1 MLALLPYL
9 LAAAAGAAAMAA
21 FLGVRRRAAQ
31 GDPSA
36 VAPEPAG
43 GLTLPKQTPAELQ
56 RFRAVVDSCVDS
68 IYMVDRETLKFVDA
82 SATASS
88 RTGYSHEEL
97 MKMGPLDLL
106 KTSRED
112 LIRTYD
118 EAVAAGPQGIRSESV
133 GRLKDGTET
142 FVELNRQALHIDGR
156 WIIVT
161 ISRDVT
167 ERKLGELAAQ
177 RFARMFAAL
186 SDTNEAIMRVASSE
200 DLFQR
205 ICEAA
210 VHGGRLLAASI
221 CVPSENSA
229 DARIVAV
236 AGVGAEKLR
245 DVRLSIDGATPE
257 GRGLVGT
264 AFRTQAP
271 CISNDFLNDART
283 AYWHEVALQAK
294 IAAGVAL
301 PLIQH
306 GRSIGV
312 LLLYSADKNAF
323 DEEVVQL
330 LMHMGRNVVF
340 ALDTFKREAER
351 AAAEEQLRAADAR
364 LKRATRGAN
373 DGLWELD
380 VASREMW
387 VSEHFAHMFGFEQQE
402 FLGTRQKFF
411 EILNSDDAARLR
423 EAIERSIREDTL
435 VDVEV
440 RAKTQAG
447 EATRW
452 YRVRGAVE
460 RNAEGVPMTVSGS
473 QRDITQRQQY
483 ALALLEATETAAA
496 ANKAKSQ
503 FLANMS
509 HEIRTPMNG
518 VIGMIEL
525 LLETKLNPMQ
535 LDYAETVRDSA
546 AALLTVINDILDFSK
561 VEAGKLDLEL
571 LDMDMR
577 DTVEDVAR
585 LLAIQAHAK
594 GLEVI
599 ALIDPGLPDLVV
611 GDAGRLRQVLLNLGG
626 NAVKFT
632 QKGEVSI
639 ECKVAQRDDRGVII
653 RCEIRDTGMGIP
665 ASRVDALFTAFT
677 QVDASTTRR
686 FGGTGLGLSIVK
698 RLVALME
705 GEVGVSSEEGVG
717 STFWFTVRLGLAQG
731 TAKTRPAPPTQ
742 LRGQRIIIVDDNM
755 TNRKVL
761 MGQLS
766 LCGMDAVCASSADEA
781 LSLMRHAAVAGRP
794 FEVALLDHQMPGC
807 DGATLGKTILAEHAL
822 RGARLILL
830 TSSGQRG
837 DGRMFSELGFAGY
850 LLKPVTHRDL
860 TDCLTMVLGTQA
872 EGWRM
877 ATQPIVTRHALRS
890 QRLRE
895 APHILLAEDNVVNQ
909 KVACR
914 ILEKLGYRI
923 DVAADGQA
931 AFEAWQ
937 SGRYQLILMDCQM
950 PVMDGYETTRKI
962 RAHEAGA
969 KRIPIIALTAHA
981 MKGADNECRAAG
993 MDDYLSK
1000 PIDRDQ
1006 LQKVL
1011 HRWLNDAGDSPES
1024 EDQAAG

>member
-1 MLALLPYL
+1 MLEWLSYL
-9 LAAAAGAAAMAA
+9 LAAAAGAALAGFA
-21 FLGVRRRAAQ
+21 LRA
-31 GDPSA
+31 
-36 VAPEPAG
+36 
-43 GLTLPKQTPAELQ
+43 
-56 RFRAVVDSCVDS
+56 
-68 IYMVDRETLKFVDA
+68 KFV
-82 SATASS
+82 
-88 RTGYSHEEL
+88 
-97 MKMGPLDLL
+97 
-106 KTSRED
+106 
-112 LIRTYD
+112 
-118 EAVAAGPQGIRSESV
+118 
-133 GRLKDGTET
+133 
-142 FVELNRQALHIDGR
+142 AL
-156 WIIVT
+156 
-161 ISRDVT
+161 
-167 ERKLGELAAQ
+167 
-177 RFARMFAAL
+177 
-186 SDTNEAIMRVASSE
+186 
-200 DLFQR
+200 
-205 ICEAA
+205 
-210 VHGGRLLAASI
+210 
-221 CVPSENSA
+221 
-229 DARIVAV
+229 
-236 AGVGAEKLR
+236 
-245 DVRLSIDGATPE
+245 
-257 GRGLVGT
+257 
-264 AFRTQAP
+264 
-271 CISNDFLNDART
+271 
-283 AYWHEVALQAK
+283 ALQNS
-294 IAAGVAL
+294 
-301 PLIQH
+301 
-306 GRSIGV
+306 R
-312 LLLYSADKNAF
+312 
-323 DEEVVQL
+323 
-330 LMHMGRNVVF
+330 
-340 ALDTFKREAER
+340 REAEHKI
-351 AAAEEQLRAADAR
+351 AEQELRAADAR

-387 VSEHFAHMFGFEQQE
+387 VSEHFAQMFGYEQQD
-402 FLGTRQKFF
+402 FLGARQKFF
-411 EILNSDDAARLR
+411 DILFAEDGVRLR
-423 EAIERSIREDTL
+423 EAIERCIRDDAP

-440 RAKTQAG
+440 RAKTRAG
-447 EATRW
+447 EARW
-452 YRVRGAVE
+452 YRVRGALE
-460 RNAEGVPMTVSGS
+460 RSEDGHPLTVSGS

-496 ANKAKSQ
+496 ASKAKSQ

-525 LLETKLNPMQ
+525 LLETQLNPMQ

-561 VEAGKLDLEL
+561 VEAGKLDLEV

-599 ALIDPGLPDLVV
+599 ALIDPSLPDLVR

-639 ECKVAQRDDRGVII
+639 ECKVAQRDDRGTLV

-665 ASRVDALFTAFT
+665 ASRVEALFTAFT
-677 QVDASTTRR
+677 QVDSSTTRR

-698 RLVALME
+698 RLVELMD

-717 STFWFTVRLGLAQG
+717 STFWFTARLGLAQQSA
-731 TAKTRPAPPTQ
+731 AKARPAPPPE
-742 LRGQRIIIVDDNM
+742 LRGQRIVIVDDNM

-766 LCGMDAVCASSADEA
+766 LCGMEAVCASSADEA
-781 LSLMRHAAVAGRP
+781 LSMMRIAATAGRP

-807 DGATLGKTILAEHAL
+807 DGATLGKTILAEPAL

-837 DGRMFSELGFAGY
+837 DGRLFSELGFAGY

-860 TDCLTMVLGTQA
+860 TDCLMMVLGTQA

-890 QRLRE
+890 QRHRE
-895 APHILLAEDNVVNQ
+895 AHHILLAEDNVVNQ

-914 ILEKLGYRI
+914 ILEKLGYRV

-937 SGRYQLILMDCQM
+937 SGRYQVILMDCQM
-950 PVMDGYETTRKI
+950 PVLDGYETTRKI
-962 RAHEAGA
+962 RELETDGR
-969 KRIPIIALTAHA
+969 RIPIIALTAHA

-1000 PIDRDQ
+1000 PIDKEQ
-1006 LQKVL
+1006 LQNTL
-1011 HRWLNDAGDSPES
+1011 NRWLNEPDENSSS
-1024 EDQAAG
+1024 EKAAG

>member
-1 MLALLPYL
+1 MLELLPYL
-9 LAAAAGAAAMAA
+9 LAAGGGAALAGIASRVLFA
-21 FLGVRRRAAQ
+21 PRRA
-31 GDPSA
+31 GDLQSPN
-36 VAPEPAG
+36 
-43 GLTLPKQTPAELQ
+43 LQLPKQNFAELQ
-56 RFRAVVDSCVDS
+56 RFRAVVDTCVDS

-82 SATASS
+82 TATASS
-88 RTGYSHEEL
+88 RTGYTHEEL
-97 MKMGPLDLL
+97 MQMGPLDLL
-106 KTSRED
+106 KESREE
-112 LIRTYD
+112 LIHSYD
-118 EAVAAGPQGIRSESV
+118 AAIAAGAQGIRTEST
-133 GRLKDGTET
+133 GRLKDGRET
-142 FVELNRQALHIDGR
+142 VVELNLQAVQINGR

-167 ERKLGELAAQ
+167 ERKRAELAAQ
-177 RFARMFAAL
+177 HFARIFAAL
-186 SDTNEAIMRVASSE
+186 SDTNEAIMRASSAE
-200 DLFQR
+200 DLYQR
-205 ICEAA
+205 VCEAA
-210 VHGGRLLAASI
+210 VHGGRLKAASI
-221 CVPSENSA
+221 CVPREAAGDAKVMAAAGENA
-229 DARIVAV
+229 DT
-236 AGVGAEKLR
+236 LR
-245 DVRLSIDGATPE
+245 DVQISIDSSTAI

-271 CISNDFLNDART
+271 CISNDFQNDFRT
-283 AYWHEVALQAK
+283 AHWHAAAQQAG
-294 IAAGVAL
+294 IAAAAAL
-301 PLIQH
+301 PLVQN
-306 GRSIGV
+306 GRTMAI
-312 LLLYSADKNAF
+312 LLLHSADKNEF
-323 DEEVVQL
+323 EDEVVQL

-340 ALDTFKREAER
+340 ALDNLKRESDR
-351 AAAEEQLRAADAR
+351 KIAEEELHGADAR

-387 VSEHFAHMFGFEQQE
+387 VSEHFAEMFGYEQQE
-402 FLGTRQKFF
+402 FLGKRQKFF
-411 EILNSDDAARLR
+411 DILLPEDGVRLR
-423 EAIERSIREDTL
+423 EAIERSIRDGVL

-440 RAKTQAG
+440 RAKTRAG
-447 EATRW
+447 EARW
-452 YRVRGAVE
+452 YRVRGALE
-460 RNAEGVPMTVSGS
+460 RTADGVPLTVSGS

-525 LLETKLNPMQ
+525 LLETPLNPMQ

-561 VEAGKLDLEL
+561 VEAGKLDLEI

-599 ALIDPGLPDLVV
+599 ALIDPSLPDLVR

-639 ECKVAQRDDRGVII
+639 ECKVARKDDAGVLV
-653 RCEIRDTGMGIP
+653 RCEIRDTGMGVP

-677 QVDASTTRR
+677 QVDSSTTRR

-698 RLVALME
+698 RLVELM
-705 GEVGVSSEEGVG
+705 GGQVGVSSEEGVG
-717 STFWFTVRLGLAQG
+717 STFWFTALLGVAQDV
-731 TAKTRPAPPTQ
+731 AKVRPAPPAE
-742 LRGQRIIIVDDNM
+742 LRGQRIVIVDDNM

-761 MGQLS
+761 LGQLS
-766 LCGMDAVCASSADEA
+766 LCGMEAVCASSADEA
-781 LSLMRHAAVAGRP
+781 LSLMRIAANAGRP

-807 DGATLGKTILAEHAL
+807 DGATLGKTILAEPAL

-837 DGRMFSELGFAGY
+837 DGRMFSDLGFAGY

-860 TDCLTMVLGTQA
+860 TDCLMMVLGTQA

-890 QRLRE
+890 QRQRE
-895 APHILLAEDNVVNQ
+895 AHHILLAEDNVVNQ

-914 ILEKLGYRI
+914 ILEKLGYRV
-923 DVAADGQA
+923 DVAADGLA
-931 AFEAWQ
+931 AFQAWQ
-937 SGRYQLILMDCQM
+937 SGRYDAILMDCQM
-950 PVMDGYETTRKI
+950 PIMDGYETTRKI
-962 RAHEAGA
+962 REHEAGG
-969 KRIPIIALTAHA
+969 KHVPIIALTAHA

-1000 PIDRDQ
+1000 PIDRAQ
-1006 LQKVL
+1006 LQEAL
-1011 HRWLNDAGDSPES
+1011 NRWLNDPGES
-1024 EDQAAG
+1024 ASEEQAAG

>member
-1 MLALLPYL
+1 MLELLSYL
-9 LAAAAGAAAMAA
+9 LATAGGAVLGAMI
-21 FLGVRRRAAQ
+21 VRAR
-31 GDPSA
+31 SA
-36 VAPEPAG
+36 RGPAG
-43 GLTLPKQTPAELQ
+43 GFNLSDLRLPKQNFAELQ
-56 RFRAVVDSCVDS
+56 RFRAVVDTCVDS

-82 SATASS
+82 TATASS

-97 MKMGPLDLL
+97 MQMGPLDLL
-106 KTSRED
+106 KESREE
-112 LIRTYD
+112 LIRNYD
-118 EAVAAGPQGIRSESV
+118 AAIAAAPHGIRTEST
-133 GRLKDGTET
+133 GRFKDGRET
-142 FVELNRQALHIDGR
+142 FVELNRHAVRIDGR

-167 ERKLGELAAQ
+167 ERKRAELAAQ

-186 SDTNEAIMRVASSE
+186 SDTNEAIMRVSSAE
-200 DLFQR
+200 DLYQR
-205 ICEAA
+205 VCEAT
-210 VHGGRLLAASI
+210 VHGGRLKAASI
-221 CVPSENSA
+221 CVPNETSGDAKVVAAAGEGA
-229 DARIVAV
+229 DALRDARI
-236 AGVGAEKLR
+236 
-245 DVRLSIDGATPE
+245 SIDSSTAV

-271 CISNDFLNDART
+271 CISNDFQNDSRT
-283 AYWHEVALQAK
+283 VHWHEAARQAG

-301 PLIQH
+301 PLVQN
-306 GRSIGV
+306 GRTMGT
-312 LLLYSADKNAF
+312 LLLHSADKNAF
-323 DEEVVQL
+323 EDEVVQL

-340 ALDTFKREAER
+340 ALDNFKREAGR
-351 AAAEEQLRAADAR
+351 KIAEKELHTADAR

-387 VSEHFAHMFGFEQQE
+387 VSEHFAEMFGYEQQE

-411 EILNSDDAARLR
+411 DILLADDGMRLR
-423 EAIERSIREDTL
+423 EAIERSIRDDVL

-440 RAKTQAG
+440 RAKTRAG
-447 EATRW
+447 EARW
-452 YRVRGAVE
+452 YRVRGALE
-460 RNAEGVPMTVSGS
+460 RNADGVPLTVSGS

-525 LLETKLNPMQ
+525 LLETPLNPMQ
-535 LDYAETVRDSA
+535 LDYAQTVRDSA

-561 VEAGKLDLEL
+561 VEAGKLDLEV

-599 ALIDPGLPDLVV
+599 ALIDPGLPDLVR

-639 ECKVAQRDDRGVII
+639 ECKVAQKDDRGTLIH
-653 RCEIRDTGMGIP
+653 CEIRDTGMGIP

-677 QVDASTTRR
+677 QVDSSTTRR

-698 RLVALME
+698 RLVELMG

-717 STFWFTVRLGLAQG
+717 STFWFTARLGVAQEA
-731 TAKTRPAPPTQ
+731 AKARPAPPIE
-742 LRGQRIIIVDDNM
+742 LRGQRIVIVDDNM

-761 MGQLS
+761 LGQLS
-766 LCGMDAVCASSADEA
+766 LCGMDAACASSADEA
-781 LSLMRHAAVAGRP
+781 LSLMRIAATSGRP
-794 FEVALLDHQMPGC
+794 FEVALIDHQMPGC
-807 DGATLGKTILAEHAL
+807 DGATLGKTILAEPAL

-837 DGRMFSELGFAGY
+837 DGRLFSELGFAGY

-860 TDCLTMVLGTQA
+860 TDCLMLVLGTQA
-872 EGWRM
+872 EGWRT

-890 QRLRE
+890 QRHRE
-895 APHILLAEDNVVNQ
+895 THHILLAEDNVVNQ

-914 ILEKLGYRI
+914 ILEKLGYRV
-923 DVAADGQA
+923 DVAGDGQA

-937 SGRYQLILMDCQM
+937 SGRYHLILMDCQM
-950 PVMDGYETTRKI
+950 PVMDGFETTRKI
-962 RAHEAGA
+962 REHEVGG
-969 KRIPIIALTAHA
+969 KHVPIIALTAHA
-981 MKGADNECRAAG
+981 MKGADNECLAAG

-1000 PIDRDQ
+1000 PIDREQ
-1006 LQKVL
+1006 MQNALN
-1011 HRWLNDAGDSPES
+1011 RWLNEPGDSAS
-1024 EDQAAG
+1024 EEKAAG